1 MIKSHLAYVTYKNDE
16 WERKHKN
23 CIVSHD
29 RYSIPYVEE
38 YDYEYIDSTTRIA
51 HLKRYSRPLLED
63 FLKDAKEYVT
73 FYFVSKALD
82 DLLDNLLKRQADD
95 LSWLKIWYS
104 IDWEVHPTKPN
115 EPAKRHCTLLTIAIK
130 DWKENA
136 DKARELMPEFEFDL
150 NALPYR
156 RGNKYALYEWMIKI

>member
-1 MIKSHLAYVTYKNDE
+1 MIKSHLAYVTYENDE
-16 WERKHKN
+16 WKSRHKN

-38 YDYEYIDSTTRIA
+38 YEISTTRIA

-73 FYFVSKALD
+73 FYFVNKALD

-95 LSWLKIWYS
+95 LSWLKIWYNFE
-104 IDWEVHPTKPN
+104 WEYSFTD
-115 EPAKRHCTLLTIAIK
+115 EPDKRHCTLFTVTVK
-130 DWKENA
+130 DWEENA
-136 DKARELMPEFEFDL
+136 DKVRELMPEFEFDL

-156 RGNKYALYEWMIKI
+156 RGNKYCAHEWMIKI